1 MLPDDTLEALLRL
14 PRKVKRLAGY
24 RPRRR
29 TWCDIDAALTAA
41 RERGYVV
48 IPEVPKDA
56 QVLVDEAWWEWCMWY
71 GQPAVILFPQGRRST
86 LRLTLPRYRVLPD
99 AQVVELTA
107 MAKAACAHRNT
118 WAHASSTDLIVKLWT
133 REAEAFAAMLR
144 DYVLEHMV
152 PAPQPTPSVLTG
164 NRCQ

>member
-1 MLPDDTLEALLRL
+1 MLPDDTLEALLRFARSG
-14 PRKVKRLAGY
+14 PGPSGY
-24 RPRRR
+24 DPRRR
-29 TWCDIDAALTAA
+29 TWRDIDAALTAA

-56 QVLVDEAWWEWCMWY
+56 QVLVDDAWWQWCMRH

-86 LRLTLPRYRVLPD
+86 LRLTLPGYRVLPD

-133 REAEAFAAMLR
+133 REAETFAAMLR

-152 PAPQPTPSVLTG
+152 PAPQHTPPVPTA
-164 NRCQ
+164 NRSQ